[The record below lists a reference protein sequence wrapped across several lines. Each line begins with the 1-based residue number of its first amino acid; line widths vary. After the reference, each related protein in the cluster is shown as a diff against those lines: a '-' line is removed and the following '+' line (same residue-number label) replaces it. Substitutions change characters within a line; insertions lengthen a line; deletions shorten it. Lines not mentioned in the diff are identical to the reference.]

1 MESETQDIR
10 NVLQI
15 VIAGTLSC
23 IVLGYLV
30 YQSSVFQ
37 LTHPAFGFILFGFMG
52 STTFAV
58 LRTSSVSKAAATL
71 LMLVVLS
78 EVLTKPP
85 EWHFI
90 LRDVLFA
97 LSIGTSVFVF
107 HRMFYKQL
115 SLIRMARP
123 LILGSLIAISATLVT
138 VVLVLVLSLFSTTFR
153 ADPLHSITVNLSN
166 GFLIGLGMGIG
177 FELVSTMRSRTV
189 HQPIAE
195 NSNGG

>member
-1 MESETQDIR
+1 MESETQDIK
-10 NVLQI
+10 NFFQI
-15 VIAGTLSC
+15 VIVGTLSC
-23 IVLGYLV
+23 IILGYLFF
-30 YQSSVFQ
+30 QSNVFQ
-37 LTHPAFGFILFGFMG
+37 LTHSAFGFILFGLMG

-58 LRTSSVSKAAATL
+58 LRSSSVSKAAATL
-71 LMLVVLS
+71 LILVVLN

-90 LRDVLFA
+90 VRDVLFA

-115 SLIRMARP
+115 SVIRMARP
-123 LILGSLIAISATLVT
+123 LILGSLIAVSATLVT
-138 VVLVLVLSLFSTTFR
+138 VVLLLVLSAFSTTFR
-153 ADPLHSITVNLSN
+153 ADPMHSITVNLSI
-166 GFLIGLGMGIG
+166 GFLIGIGMGIG

-195 NSNGG
+195 NANGG